1 MKKKNGLCIALAL
14 LMLLQC
20 LTFGVLATEGAEASA
35 ETVETTTGMP
45 TETETE
51 TLDPNVIPEVA
62 FGEASAAYG
71 CRTLEAQRA
80 LGGSAKL
87 LKTSQSVFVYETGSD
102 TVLYSYNADERLAP
116 GGLVQIVNALV
127 VLENSSLD
135 EMVTVSTYYI
145 NQLPLGVRHVNLR
158 NDEQISVRDLLYC
171 MMLRSANDAAVVL
184 AQQVAGSPEAFI
196 DMMNQRVQEIG
207 CTDTVLTTVSGLDD
221 AGQYTTARDMA
232 RIISAA
238 MEVPEFRE
246 IFGTGYYMVEATNK
260 SEARELKSL
269 NFLLKDAEVS
279 KFYDERITGGKA
291 SYISS
296 TVGAAIGFTAE
307 TEELDLVCVLMGATR
322 KYNADGT
329 ISRYGNFEEA
339 GDLIDRCFDQ
349 FRVSRMLFK
358 GQSMIQLEVDGGAND
373 VVAVN
378 GSSIDIVLPKGT
390 GLEDLTLQYNVI
402 GGKLTAPVEKGQ
414 EVATLQ
420 MWYGGSCVGETT
432 LYAMSDV
439 ATADDPGYVIQD
451 GASRSDADMT
461 QILMFLGIVLLVI
474 FVPVS
479 VYLMVNSIRK
489 AAAKKRARQL
499 RRQRRD
505 QRMERRRRN
514 R

>member
-1 MKKKNGLCIALAL
+1 MKKKNGLCLALAL
-14 LMLLQC
+14 LLIWQC
-20 LTFGVLATEGAEASA
+20 LSFGVLATEGEGTPS
-35 ETVETTTGMP
+35 ETTADAAQVP
-45 TETETE
+45 TETETTAPDE
-51 TLDPNVIPEVA
+51 IYEVA
-62 FGEASAAYG
+62 FGEASVKFG
-71 CRTLEAQRA
+71 CRTLEAQRP
-80 LGGSAKL
+80 LGGSEKL
-87 LKTSQSVFVYETGSD
+87 LKTSRSVFVYETGSD
-102 TVLYSYNADERLAP
+102 TVLYSYNPDEHLAP

-158 NDEQISVRDLLYC
+158 NDEEISVRDLLYC

-184 AQQVAGSPEAFI
+184 AQHVAGTPEAFI
-196 DMMNQRVQEIG
+196 DLMNQRLQEIG
-207 CTDTVLTTVSGLDD
+207 CTDTVLTTVSGLDE

-232 RIISAA
+232 RVIAAA
-238 MEVPEFRE
+238 MEVSAFRE

-269 NFLLKDAEVS
+269 NYLLDGADVS
-279 KFYDERITGGKA
+279 KFYDERVTGGKA

-296 TVGAAIGFTAE
+296 AVGAAIGFTAQ

-322 KYNADGT
+322 KNNADGT

-339 GDLIDRCFDQ
+339 GDLLDHCFNK

-378 GSSIDIVLPKGT
+378 SSSIDIVLPKGT
-390 GLEDLTLQYNVI
+390 GLEDLKLQYDVI
-402 GGKLTAPVEKGQ
+402 GGKLTAPVEKNQ
-414 EVATLQ
+414 AIATLQ
-420 MWYGGSCVGETT
+420 MWCGDSCVGETT

-439 ATADDPGYVIQD
+439 ATADDPGYVVQN
-451 GASRSDADMT
+451 GASRSDADMA

-474 FVPVS
+474 FIPVS
-479 VYLMVNSIRK
+479 IYLIVNHIRK

-505 QRMERRRRN
+505 QRMERRRRH